1 MAANLPLPVAER
13 DSSLRFRRF
22 SRWVSRIGA
31 WRATLLTVVFAS
43 LGSFTLTWLSLHL
56 VGGHSSMG
64 NAAWISVLV
73 PVPLALVFGGTSMVL
88 VIALE
93 QAWSTVNELA
103 MVDSLTGLSNRRHFV
118 PAAEREIEL
127 ARRHHQPLALLLLDM
142 DHFKAINDRHGHLA
156 GDQVL
161 VEVGKRCRETLR
173 TTDLLARWGGE
184 EFIMLLPNTS
194 QAQAQQLAERVR
206 AAVSASAQLVV
217 DGQSVQVTVSVG
229 VAGAAG
235 TATGPTVSLEMLI
248 QQADEALYRAKHA
261 GRDQVSMSGQKD
273 TLVGGWTATASKTT
287 AEEEA

>member
-1 MAANLPLPVAER
+1 MAAKVPLPAAKP
-13 DSSLRFRRF
+13 DLSMRFRGF

-31 WRATLLTVVFAS
+31 WRATLLTVAFAS
-43 LGSFTLTWLSLHL
+43 LGSFTLTWLGLHL
-56 VGGHSSMG
+56 VGHSSMG

-73 PVPLALVFGGTSMVL
+73 PVPLALVFGGASIVL

-103 MVDSLTGLSNRRHFV
+103 MVDSLTGLSNRLSFA

-127 ARRHHQPLALLLLDM
+127 ARRHHQPLALLMLDV

-184 EFIMLLPNTS
+184 EFIMLLPNTP
-194 QAQAQQLAERVR
+194 QVRAQQLAERVR
-206 AAVSASAQLVV
+206 EAVSASAQLVV
-217 DGQSVQVTVSVG
+217 DGHSVQVTVSVG
-229 VAGAAG
+229 VAGTVGA
-235 TATGPTVSLEMLI
+235 ATGPTVSLELLI

-261 GRDQVSMSGQKD
+261 GRDQVSMSGHKD
-273 TLVGGWTATASKTT
+273 TPVGGWIATASKTT